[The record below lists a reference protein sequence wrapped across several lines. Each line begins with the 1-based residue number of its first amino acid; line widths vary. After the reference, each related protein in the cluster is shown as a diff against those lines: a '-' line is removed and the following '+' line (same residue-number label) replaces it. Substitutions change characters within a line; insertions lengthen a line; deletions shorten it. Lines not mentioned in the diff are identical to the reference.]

1 MTGLDI
7 CSYCNKSEFLT
18 SDQRG
23 FKDGVLSLSLSTK
36 PYYSG
41 KTKQNK
47 TKQKQLYFLNNI
59 SSTPFFP

>member
-7 CSYCNKSEFLT
+7 CSFWNKSEFLT

-41 KTKQNK
+41 K
-47 TKQKQLYFLNNI
+47 QKKKNCTF
-59 SSTPFFP
+59 